1 MESKINVLGYI
12 YMSETMFEKERP
24 KKELSKRQKDA
35 LAKGREKLKKK
46 RTGTII
52 TDEEVSIP
60 APNPY
65 KARQREERLLR
76 QKVLDEK
83 REIDIYNKLMKK
95 GNDKINKFKEL
106 KYNWLDKAPS
116 MKEYNDFKSV
126 LDTITEEDILTDNHI
141 TKLEYGLNDF
151 RVIPEEEEEEERPIT
166 PDLDNIV
173 DID

>member
-52 TDEEVSIP
+52 EENEVSIP
-60 APNPY
+60 QPSPY

-95 GNDKINKFKEL
+95 GNDKINKFKND
-106 KYNWLDKAPS
+106 YPGW
-116 MKEYNDFKSV
+116 EYRYLIDE
-126 LDTITEEDILTDNHI
+126 TISDIVKVNE
-141 TKLEYGLNDF
+141 K
-151 RVIPEEEEEEERPIT
+151 
-166 PDLDNIV
+166 
-173 DID
+173 

>member
-1 MESKINVLGYI
+1 LKQ
-12 YMSETMFEKERP
+12 
-24 KKELSKRQKDA
+24 KRI
-35 LAKGREKLKKK
+35 
-46 RTGTII
+46 GTII
-52 TDEEVSIP
+52 EENEVSIP

-106 KYNWLDKAPS
+106 KYNWLDQAPS
-116 MKEYNDFKSV
+116 MKEYNDFKGV

-141 TKLEYGLNDF
+141 SKLEQGLNSFTIFPDE
-151 RVIPEEEEEEERPIT
+151 VIAEEAVESDGDYIATE
-166 PDLDNIV
+166 LDNIV
-173 DID
+173 DVY